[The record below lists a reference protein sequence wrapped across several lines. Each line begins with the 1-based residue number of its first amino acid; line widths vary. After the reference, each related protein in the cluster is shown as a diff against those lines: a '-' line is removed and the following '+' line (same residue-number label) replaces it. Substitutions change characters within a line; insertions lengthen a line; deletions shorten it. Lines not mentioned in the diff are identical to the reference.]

1 MDKAVL
7 ALHDLVEDK
16 YEEEKFKTIMCQR
29 CNTIT
34 SPKSKFCSICSLGLD
49 LKTVMSFEKIKEDI
63 NTDINVISGSDN
75 KDQALKTL
83 EQLVKIL
90 KS

>member
-1 MDKAVL
+1 MISLKISTSSNMHSVA
-7 ALHDLVEDK
+7 
-16 YEEEKFKTIMCQR
+16 CQR

-34 SPKSKFCSICSLGLD
+34 SPKSKFCSSCSLGLD
-49 LKTVMSFEKIKEDI
+49 LKTVMNFEKIKEDI
-63 NTDINVISGSDN
+63 NTDINAISGSDN